1 MPDLTKQ
8 GYDMIID
15 RVINMKI
22 TPPDGL
28 TIAELKRWME
38 GHADAQA
45 EVVAMV
51 EQMKDSN
58 GR

>member
-1 MPDLTKQ
+1 MSELTKQ

-15 RVINMKI
+15 RVINIKI

-45 EVVAMV
+45 RILGILEK
-51 EQMKDSN
+51 MKDSN

>member
-1 MPDLTKQ
+1 MADLTKQ

-15 RVINMKI
+15 RVTNLKI
-22 TPPDGL
+22 TPPQSL
-28 TIAELKRWME
+28 TIIELKRWME

-45 EVVAMV
+45 SILSIL

>member
-22 TPPDGL
+22 TPPGGL

-45 EVVAMV
+45 SILSIL